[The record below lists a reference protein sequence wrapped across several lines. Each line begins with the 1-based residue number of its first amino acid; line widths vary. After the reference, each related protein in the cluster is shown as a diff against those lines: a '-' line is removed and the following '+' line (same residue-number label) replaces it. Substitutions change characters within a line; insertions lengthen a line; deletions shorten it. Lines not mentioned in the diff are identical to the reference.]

1 LPEELRRREVL
12 GLAVGGGIALVG
24 LRVSPVGADAALDV
38 QILQTASSLEA
49 LAVAVYERVLAAD
62 LPPAVRRFATETLRR
77 HGAHRTAFQEQTTA
91 VDRAAT
97 VQDAPNGKFLPA
109 LAGADLSTPG
119 KLVDF
124 LATVE
129 KVVTD
134 TYLTNLAMVQ
144 EARSKALLAS
154 VMAVEAQHLAHLRL
168 IGFLMQAGVPQL
180 VADPFPPARMRDLP
194 HTAGRVPFPD
204 ALHRVGGPELV
215 AEPSSGAVR

>member
-12 GLAVGGGIALVG
+12 GLAIGGGIALAG
-24 LRVSPVGADAALDV
+24 LPVSPAGADATLDV

-49 LAVAVYERVLAAD
+49 LAVAAYERVLASE
-62 LPPAVRRFATETLRR
+62 LPPAVRSFADETLRR
-77 HGAHRTAFQEQTTA
+77 HGAHRKAFQEQTTA
-91 VDRAAT
+91 VDRAAL

-109 LAGADLSTPG
+109 LAAADLSTPA

-134 TYLTNLAMVQ
+134 TYLTNLAVVQ
-144 EARSKALLAS
+144 DARSKALVAS
-154 VMAVEAQHLAHLRL
+154 VMAVEAQHLSHLRL
-168 IGFLMQAGVPQL
+168 IGFLMQAGAPQL

-204 ALHRVGGPELV
+204 GLHRVGGPELV